1 MNNKNGNGRSLPL
14 LIIAALGVVFGD
26 IGTSPLYALKLSVE
40 ATQGSGAS
48 ITSSVLG
55 VLSLITWAL
64 IIVVSIKYILI
75 IMRADNHGEGGVFAL
90 TALLLRKIEKK
101 SKTSKTRWFVIILGT
116 LGAALFFGDS
126 LITPA
131 ISVLSAVEG
140 LKVVSPELSKYVIY
154 ISIAL
159 VSILFAIEKFGTTK
173 IGTFFGPIML
183 VWFATIGYLGLLEI
197 IDKPSILRALDP
209 AYGVNF
215 LLNHKGVSVAILG
228 TIVLAITG
236 GEALYSDM
244 GHFGRSPIKF
254 SWFLIV
260 FPALLLNYFGQGAL
274 LIADPKAIDN
284 PFYRLAP
291 DWALIPFIILAS
303 TATIIASQ
311 AVISGV
317 FSITSQ
323 AVQLGYIP
331 RLRIKHT
338 SDKEYGEVYL
348 SKINLFLFLGVVLL
362 ILGFKNSENLSHA
375 YGISVTGAMLVDTI
389 LATFLLI
396 TVRKWNKLIFI
407 PLFLGLLI
415 IDVVFLS
422 SNLIKFFD
430 GGWLPIVIAIGLLTI
445 MLSWITG
452 RDRMLA
458 ARWEGSVKLNKFLS
472 ELKTRKIKR
481 VPGTAIFFVPNLSVV
496 PMAMLHN
503 LEHNKILHKRIVCMH
518 LRFENF
524 PKLRNDERLIVKN
537 LGSNFYTIVVRYGF
551 QEEPNI
557 PRVLALLRAN
567 EFKFNMGET
576 SFFVGKVK
584 VIAKDSSIVTRLFIF
599 MHRIMMGAT
608 EYYKI
613 PKERTVE
620 LGGVIE
626 I

>member
-430 GGWLPIVIAIGLLTI
+430 GGWLPIIIAIGLLTI

>member
-1 MNNKNGNGRSLPL
+1 MNNKNGNGKSLPL
-14 LIIAALGVVFGD
+14 LIISALGVVFGD

-40 ATQGSGAS
+40 ATKGSGAGL
-48 ITSSVLG
+48 TSSVLG
-55 VLSLITWAL
+55 VLSLITWAI
-64 IIVVSIKYILI
+64 IIVVSIKYVLI

-90 TALLLRKIEKK
+90 TALLLRKIKK
-101 SKTSKTRWFVIILGT
+101 DSKLRFIIIILGT
-116 LGAALFFGDS
+116 IGAALFFGDS

-140 LKVVSPELSKYVIY
+140 LKVVSPALGKYVIY
-154 ISIAL
+154 ISLIL
-159 VSILFAIEKFGTTK
+159 VSILFAVEKFGTGK
-173 IGTFFGPIML
+173 IGAIFGPIML
-183 VWFATIGYLGLLEI
+183 IWFATIGYLGLLEI
-197 IDKPSILRALDP
+197 IDKPSILKALDP
-209 AYGVNF
+209 IYGINF
-215 LLNHKGVSVAILG
+215 LINYSGVSIAILG
-228 TIVLAITG
+228 AIVLAITG

-244 GHFGRSPIKF
+244 GHFGRTPIKF

-274 LIADPKAIDN
+274 LIADPKTIDN

-291 DWALIPFIILAS
+291 EWALIPLIILAS

-338 SDKEYGEVYL
+338 STQEFGEVYL
-348 SKINLFLFLGVVLL
+348 SKINLFLFAGVALL
-362 ILGFKNSENLSHA
+362 IIGFKNSENLAHA

-389 LATFLLI
+389 LAFYLLI
-396 TVRKWNKLIFI
+396 TIRKWNKLIFI
-407 PLFLGLLI
+407 PIFLVLLI

-422 SNLIKFFD
+422 SNLIKFFE
-430 GGWLPIVIAIGLLTI
+430 GGWLPIVIAAGLLTI
-445 MLSWITG
+445 MLSWIVG

-458 ARWEGSVKLNKFLS
+458 ARWQGSVKLNNFIS
-472 ELKTRKIKR
+472 QIRRKNIKR
-481 VPGTAIFFVPNLSVV
+481 VIGTSIFFVPNLKVA
-496 PMAMLHN
+496 PMALLHN
-503 LEHNKILHKRIVCMH
+503 LKHNKILHKRVVCMH
-518 LRFENF
+518 LKFENF
-524 PKLRNDERLIVKN
+524 PKLRNDERLIVKH
-537 LGSNFYTIVVRYGF
+537 LGSNFYTIIVRYGF

-557 PRVLALLRAN
+557 PRVLALLKAN
-567 EFKFNMGET
+567 EFKFDMEET

-584 VIAKDSSIVTRLFIF
+584 VIAKDPTIPTRLFIF

>member
-1 MNNKNGNGRSLPL
+1 MNNKNGNGKSLPL
-14 LIIAALGVVFGD
+14 LIISALGVVFGD

-40 ATQGSGAS
+40 ATKGSGAGL
-48 ITSSVLG
+48 TASVLG
-55 VLSLITWAL
+55 VLSLITWAI
-64 IIVVSIKYILI
+64 IIVVSIKYVLI

-90 TALLLRKIEKK
+90 TALLLRKIKK
-101 SKTSKTRWFVIILGT
+101 DSKLRFVIIILGT
-116 LGAALFFGDS
+116 IGAALFFGDS

-140 LKVVSPELSKYVIY
+140 LKVVSPTLGKYVIY
-154 ISIAL
+154 ISLIL
-159 VSILFAIEKFGTTK
+159 VSILFAVEKFGTGK
-173 IGTFFGPIML
+173 IGAIFGPIML
-183 VWFATIGYLGLLEI
+183 IWFVIIGYLGLLEI
-197 IDKPSILRALDP
+197 IDKPSILKALNP
-209 AYGVNF
+209 IYGINF
-215 LLNHKGVSVAILG
+215 LINYSGVSIAILG
-228 TIVLAITG
+228 AIVLAITG

-244 GHFGRSPIKF
+244 GHFGRRPIKF

-274 LIADPKAIDN
+274 LIADPKTIDN

-291 DWALIPFIILAS
+291 EWALIPLIILAS
-303 TATIIASQ
+303 CATIIASQ

-338 SDKEYGEVYL
+338 STQEFGEVYL
-348 SKINLFLFLGVVLL
+348 SKINLFLFAGVVLL
-362 ILGFKNSENLSHA
+362 ILGFKNSENLAHA

-389 LATFLLI
+389 LASYLLI
-396 TVRKWNKLIFI
+396 TIRKWNKLIFI
-407 PLFLGLLI
+407 PVFLVLLI

-422 SNLIKFFD
+422 SNLIKFFE
-430 GGWLPIVIAIGLLTI
+430 GGWLPIVIAAGLLTI
-445 MLSWITG
+445 MLSWIVG

-458 ARWEGSVKLNKFLS
+458 ARWQGSIKLNNFIS
-472 ELKTRKIKR
+472 QIRKKNIKR
-481 VPGTAIFFVPNLSVV
+481 VIGTAVFFVPNLKVA
-496 PMAMLHN
+496 PMALLHN
-503 LEHNKILHKRIVCMH
+503 LKHNKILHKRVVCMH
-518 LRFENF
+518 LKFENF
-524 PKLRNDERLIVKN
+524 PKLKNDERLIVKH

-557 PRVLALLRAN
+557 PRVLALLKAN
-567 EFKFNMGET
+567 EFKFDMEET

-584 VIAKDSSIVTRLFIF
+584 VTAKDPTIPTRLFIF